1 MGKGTCYRNQWR
13 CCFLVEILNVFDK
26 ESKKLSETKGK
37 VIADYQNHLEK
48 IWISDLKSKYSI
60 SINKDVLYSII
71 K

>member
-1 MGKGTCYRNQWR
+1 M
-13 CCFLVEILNVFDK
+13 FLIKNLKNLVKLKIL
-26 ESKKLSETKGK
+26 
-37 VIADYQNHLEK
+37 IADYQNHLEK